1 MGHADRRLDPEMRIL
16 IFQHIACEHPGTF
29 REFMRDDGV
38 DITAKTVTQW
48 GQIPENATALVKAL
62 GDGALSRLKKDVGKQ
77 AARFK
82 DISKQRY
89 TSFMAVVR
97 QA

>member
-1 MGHADRRLDPEMRIL
+1 MHIL

-38 DITAKTVTQW
+38 EITAKTVAQW

-62 GDGALSRLKKDVGKQ
+62 GDGTLSQLKKDVGKQ
-77 AARFK
+77 VARFK
-82 DISKQRY
+82 DILKQLY
-89 TSFMAVVR
+89 TNFMAVVR